1 MKLAILLLAPAL
13 LAAAPALPAA
23 PAAPIADLVIVNV
36 GTPSL
41 DGGVLRVRVR
51 NQGTANAAPAMMR
64 VFLHGPQSLNQN
76 FPQPAVPAGAT
87 VLVVINTGKPLA
99 QVSYSLRADQ
109 LNTVPESNEGN
120 NYINGKFE
128 GKP

>member
-1 MKLAILLLAPAL
+1 MKPRIALLALPL
-13 LAAAPALPAA
+13 LAAAPALPAEPA
-23 PAAPIADLVIVNV
+23 PPIADLIIVHV
-36 GTPSL
+36 GTPNL

-64 VFLHGPQSLNQN
+64 VYLSGAQSLNQN
-76 FPQPAVPAGAT
+76 FPQPAVPAGQT
-87 VLVVINTGKPLA
+87 VLVTINTGKPLA
-99 QVSYSLRADQ
+99 QVNYSLRADQ

-120 NYINGKFE
+120 NYIIGKFE